1 MTFKFVVIN
10 RGSTIQATFI
20 MEKNSIIDIYYTKKW
35 YNKNGIMPYIDI
47 IIIPFFWQKNEELLE
62 FLFFSFLLYYFLPLL
77 LLQEPFICII
87 LFYDL
92 DPLLSYRSFKQF
104 C

>member
-47 IIIPFFWQKNEELLE
+47 IIIPFFWQKK
-62 FLFFSFLLYYFLPLL
+62 
-77 LLQEPFICII
+77 
-87 LFYDL
+87 
-92 DPLLSYRSFKQF
+92 RGTT
-104 C
+104 